1 MTKLTTLSTSVV
13 ALVALAGLSSSI
25 AMARPAQLPAQDS
38 WRDRQ
43 ELRLEREQAS
53 GHRSYRPT
61 WVALSGATKIVH
73 GRDVI
78 QVGAERGRFTQLRFQ
93 TTDGTSSIERVL
105 IRFADGRWQVAD
117 LDPRLSTDQPMVE
130 LALDGNRRLI
140 DQIIV
145 IGSANRRA
153 SYQVFGI

>member
-1 MTKLTTLSTSVV
+1 MTKLTTLLVSVLLG
-13 ALVALAGLSSSI
+13 ASSI
-25 AMARPAQLPAQDS
+25 AMARPAQLPARDS

-61 WVALSGATKIVH
+61 WVALSGATKIVR

-93 TTDGTSSIERVL
+93 TTEGTSSIERVL
-105 IRFADGRWQVAD
+105 IGSPTVAGRS
-117 LDPRLSTDQPMVE
+117 PISTP
-130 LALDGNRRLI
+130 
-140 DQIIV
+140 
-145 IGSANRRA
+145 A
-153 SYQVFGI
+153 SRPTDRWSSSSSTATAG

>member
-1 MTKLTTLSTSVV
+1 MTKLTTLLVSVLLG
-13 ALVALAGLSSSI
+13 ASSI
-25 AMARPAQLPAQDS
+25 AMARPAQLPARDS

-43 ELRLEREQAS
+43 ELRLERELAS

-61 WVALSGATKIVH
+61 WVALSGATKIVR

-93 TTDGTSSIERVL
+93 TTEGTSSIERVL

-117 LDPRLSTDQPMVE
+117 LDTRLSTDRPMVE
-130 LALDGNRRLI
+130 LVLDGNRRLI